1 MRQSDTQRMPEVYT
15 DFRRT
20 AVEAWSMR
28 NTYTAAECAAHAPGD
43 DPAGEQRLVL
53 FQHTYPHYTTKGAP
67 LPSPT
72 YL

>member
-43 DPAGEQRLVL
+43 DPAGEQCCAALTVC
-53 FQHTYPHYTTKGAP
+53 
-67 LPSPT
+67 LPRFGRPMHHKHK
-72 YL
+72 